1 MVQPTPFQRL
11 LQDSVQLAN
20 RDPQAA
26 FARLDELFG
35 KSLTAEDVLALASF
49 SVHLGAS
56 GLGRFAETAAFQQRL
71 LDHPALT
78 TGTTSVAN
86 ITRSLWRGLAVV
98 HRCAGKHAEAD
109 EAEQHGVGNDS
120 DRCRLAVMTAQTLAV
135 RGRAN
140 DAVAHLRK
148 AALLARDLD
157 PKDEVVVQVATV
169 AGNLLRLA
177 EPQVKLAQELLLAA
191 AAASSAALTHAG
203 DWRVAHKAWFQHG
216 QAYLLAARPTQALR
230 CVQAMMELED
240 RHDAGPF
247 ERFATA
253 SLACRA
259 QAVRGQL
266 KIASGALEACQY
278 FVKRIEHAEQAK
290 QAQAALTEL
299 ETFVAQAREA

>member
-20 RDPQAA
+20 KDPNAA
-26 FARLDELFG
+26 FARLDELYG
-35 KSLTAEDVLALASF
+35 KSMTPEDILALGSF
-49 SVHLGAS
+49 SVHLGAT
-56 GLGRFAETAAFQQRL
+56 GLGRWAETAAFQARL
-71 LDHPALT
+71 LSHPAL
-78 TGTTSVAN
+78 VADSP
-86 ITRSLWRGLAVV
+86 IARSLWRGMAVV
-98 HRCAGKHAEAD
+98 QRCAGKHAEAD
-109 EAEQHGVGNDS
+109 EAEQNGVTNDS

-140 DAVAHLRK
+140 ESVGHLRK

-177 EPQVKLAQELLLAA
+177 EPQVRLAQELLLAA

-203 DWRVAHKAWFQHG
+203 DWRIAHKAWHQHG
-216 QAYLLAARPTQALR
+216 QAYLLAAKPTQALR
-230 CVQAMMELED
+230 CVQAMMDLED
-240 RHDAGPF
+240 RHDAGAM

-259 QAVRGQL
+259 QAIRGQF
-266 KIASGALEACQY
+266 KIAGGALEACQD
-278 FVKRIEHAEQAK
+278 FAKRISQPEQAK
-290 QAQAALTEL
+290 QVQTALSEL
-299 ETFVAQAREA
+299 ESFVANARES

>member
-11 LQDSVQLAN
+11 LQESVQLAN
-20 RDPQAA
+20 RDPNAA
-26 FARLDELFG
+26 FARLDELYG
-35 KSLTAEDVLALASF
+35 KSLTPEDILALGSF
-49 SVHLGAS
+49 SVHLGAT
-56 GLGRFAETAAFQQRL
+56 GLGRWADTAAFQARL
-71 LDHPALT
+71 LGHPAL
-78 TGTTSVAN
+78 VADSP
-86 ITRSLWRGLAVV
+86 IAKSLWRGMAVV
-98 HRCAGKHAEAD
+98 QRCAGKHAEAD
-109 EAEQHGVGNDS
+109 EAEKNGVTNDS

-140 DAVAHLRK
+140 ESVTHLRK

-191 AAASSAALTHAG
+191 AAASSAALTRTG

-216 QAYLLAARPTQALR
+216 QAYLLAAKPTQALR
-230 CVQAMMELED
+230 CVQAMMDLED
-240 RHDAGPF
+240 RHQAGPM

-259 QAVRGQL
+259 QAIRGQF
-266 KIASGALEACQY
+266 KIASGALEACQD
-278 FVKRIEHAEQAK
+278 FAKRIEQPEQAK
-290 QAQAALTEL
+290 HVQAALSDL
-299 ETFVAQAREA
+299 EAFVASAREG

>member
-20 RDPQAA
+20 RDPNAA
-26 FARLDELFG
+26 FARLDELYG
-35 KSLTAEDVLALASF
+35 KSLTEEDILSLGSF
-49 SVHLGAS
+49 SVHLGAT
-56 GLGRFAETAAFQQRL
+56 GLGRFADTAAFQTRL
-71 LDHPALT
+71 LSHPALKAD
-78 TGTTSVAN
+78 SNVA
-86 ITRSLWRGLAVV
+86 RSLWRGLAVV
-98 HRCAGKHAEAD
+98 QRCAGKHAEAD
-109 EAEQHGVGNDS
+109 EAEKNGVTSDS

-140 DAVAHLRK
+140 DSITHLRK

-177 EPQVKLAQELLLAA
+177 EPQVKLAQDLLLAA
-191 AAASSAALTHAG
+191 AAASHAALTRTG

-216 QAYLLAARPTQALR
+216 QAYLLAARPTQALS

-240 RHDAGPF
+240 RNDAGPL
-247 ERFATA
+247 ERFSTA

-259 QAVRGQL
+259 QAIRGQF
-266 KIASGALEACQY
+266 KIATGALEACQD
-278 FVKRIEHAEQAK
+278 FAKRVEQPEQAK
-290 QAQAALTEL
+290 SVQAALTDL
-299 ETFVAQAREA
+299 EKFVASVREA

>member
-11 LQDSVQLAN
+11 LQESVVLAN
-20 RDPQAA
+20 RDPNAA
-26 FARLDELFG
+26 FAKLDELFG
-35 KSLTAEDVLALASF
+35 KSLTEEDVLSLGSF
-49 SVHLGAS
+49 SVHLGAT
-56 GLGRFAETAAFQQRL
+56 GLGRFGDTANFQARL
-71 LDHPALT
+71 LSHPALVPD
-78 TGTTSVAN
+78 SPVA
-86 ITRSLWRGLAVV
+86 RSLWRGMAVV
-98 HRCAGKHAEAD
+98 QRCAGKHAEAD
-109 EAEQHGVGNDS
+109 EAEQKGVTNDS

-140 DAVAHLRK
+140 ESVTHLRK

-216 QAYLLAARPTQALR
+216 QAYLLAAKPTQALR
-230 CVQAMMELED
+230 CVQAMMDLED
-240 RHDAGPF
+240 RHQAGPF

-253 SLACRA
+253 NLACRA
-259 QAVRGQL
+259 QAIRGQF
-266 KIASGALEACQY
+266 KIAGGALEACQD
-278 FVKRIEHAEQAK
+278 FAKRIEQPEQAK
-290 QAQAALTEL
+290 QVQTALTEL
-299 ETFVAQAREA
+299 EAFVANTRDS

>member
-20 RDPQAA
+20 RDPNGA
-26 FARLDELFG
+26 FARLDDLYG
-35 KSLTAEDVLALASF
+35 KSLTAEDVLALGSF
-49 SVHLGAS
+49 SVHLGAT
-56 GLGRFAETAAFQQRL
+56 GLGRWAETAAFQARL
-71 LDHPALT
+71 LSHPALVT
-78 TGTTSVAN
+78 DSPIA
-86 ITRSLWRGLAVV
+86 RSLWRGMAVV
-98 HRCAGKHAEAD
+98 QRCAGRHAEAD
-109 EAEQHGVGNDS
+109 EAEKNGVTTDS

-140 DAVAHLRK
+140 ESVGHLRK
-148 AALLARDLD
+148 AALLTRDLD

-177 EPQVKLAQELLLAA
+177 EPQVKLAQELMLAA

-216 QAYLLAARPTQALR
+216 QAYLLAAKPTHALR

-240 RHDAGPF
+240 RHDAGAM

-259 QAVRGQL
+259 QAIRGQF
-266 KIASGALEACQY
+266 KIANGALEACQD
-278 FVKRIEHAEQAK
+278 FAKRIDQPEQQVK
-290 QAQAALTEL
+290 QVQAALQDL
-299 ETFVAQAREA
+299 EAFVAAARE

>member
-1 MVQPTPFQRL
+1 MVQPTLFQRL

-20 RDPQAA
+20 RDPNAA
-26 FARLDELFG
+26 FVKLEELFG
-35 KSLTAEDVLALASF
+35 KSMTEEDVLSLGSF
-49 SVHLGAS
+49 AVHLGAT
-56 GLGRFAETAAFQQRL
+56 GLGRWSDTAAFQARL
-71 LDHPALT
+71 LSHPALKAD
-78 TGTTSVAN
+78 SA
-86 ITRSLWRGLAVV
+86 IARSLWRGLALIQ
-98 HRCAGKHAEAD
+98 RCAGKHAEAD
-109 EAEQHGVGNDS
+109 EAEQNGVASDS
-120 DRCRLAVMTAQTLAV
+120 DRCRLAVMIAQTLAV

-140 DAVAHLRK
+140 ESVAHLRK

-216 QAYLLAARPTQALR
+216 QAYLLAAKPTQALR
-230 CVQAMMELED
+230 CVQAMMDLED
-240 RHDAGPF
+240 RHEAGAM

-259 QAVRGQL
+259 QAIRGQF
-266 KIASGALEACQY
+266 KIANGALEACQD
-278 FVKRIEHAEQAK
+278 FAKRIDQPEQS
-290 QAQAALTEL
+290 QQVQNALKDL
-299 ETFVAQAREA
+299 EAFVVNARDS

>member
-20 RDPQAA
+20 RDPNAA
-26 FARLDELFG
+26 FAKLDELYG
-35 KSLTAEDVLALASF
+35 KTLTAEDVLALGSF
-49 SVHLGAS
+49 SVHLGAT
-56 GLGRFAETAAFQQRL
+56 GLGRWAETAAFQARL
-71 LDHPALT
+71 LSHPAL
-78 TGTTSVAN
+78 VADSA
-86 ITRSLWRGLAVV
+86 IARSLWRGMAVV
-98 HRCAGKHAEAD
+98 QRCAGKHAEAD
-109 EAEQHGVGNDS
+109 EAERNGVTSDS

-140 DAVAHLRK
+140 ESVTHLRK

-177 EPQVKLAQELLLAA
+177 EPQVRLAQELLLAA
-191 AAASSAALTHAG
+191 AAASSAALTHVG

-216 QAYLLAARPTQALR
+216 QAYLLAAKPTQALR

-259 QAVRGQL
+259 QTIRGQL
-266 KIASGALEACQY
+266 KIANGALEACQD
-278 FVKRIEHAEQAK
+278 FAKRIEMPEHAK
-290 QAQAALTEL
+290 QVEGALTDL
-299 ETFVAQAREA
+299 EAFVAAAREG